1 VSEVEA
7 LQQVLAA
14 EHAAVYVLGVLGG
27 RAAHLPAPLLHAAIG
42 TAYAVHDGRRDL
54 LETMIT
60 DAGAQ
65 PLPAE
70 PAYALTRRLGTAGQ
84 VASAAL
90 RVERRCL
97 TTYGALVAA
106 STGASRR
113 WAVGALIETATSE
126 LAFGGPPEPLPG
138 IDTAATGS

>member
-27 RAAHLPAPLLHAAIG
+27 RAAQLPAPVLRAAIG

-54 LETMIT
+54 LASMIT

-65 PLPAE
+65 PVPSE
-70 PAYALTRRLGTAGQ
+70 PAYAVTRHLGTVGQ
-84 VASAAL
+84 VAAAAL

-97 TTYGALVAA
+97 TTYGALVAVG
-106 STGASRR
+106 TGASRR
-113 WAVGALIETATSE
+113 WAVGALLETVTSE

-138 IDTAATGS
+138 IDTTSTGS

>member
-27 RAAHLPAPLLHAAIG
+27 RAAQLPAPVLRAAIG

-54 LETMIT
+54 LASMIT

-65 PLPAE
+65 PVPSE
-70 PAYALTRRLGTAGQ
+70 PAYALTHHLASPEQ
-84 VASAAL
+84 VATVAL
-90 RVERRCL
+90 HVERRCL
-97 TTYGALVAA
+97 TTYGALVAVG
-106 STGASRR
+106 TGASRR
-113 WAVGALIETATSE
+113 WAVGALLETVTSE

-138 IDTAATGS
+138 IDTTSTGS